1 MLSNLLYNAA
11 SRVQHEDCRSEVLV
25 EGSEERHRMNKRLAS
40 EKLESGLGHDMR
52 TDTGDLASERL
63 ASRLGRDM
71 RPDMAKL
78 YSLVQAV
85 GIVAAAE

>member
-1 MLSNLLYNAA
+1 M
-11 SRVQHEDCRSEVLV
+11 

-63 ASRLGRDM
+63 ASRRVM
-71 RPDMAKL
+71 RPDMAML

-85 GIVAAAE
+85 GIVAATVVVLDPPGK